1 MERRKLSSG
10 HLKSAGYDEKNRLLE
25 IEFANGTIIQYSG
38 VSPEVY
44 RRLVNS
50 PSPTS
55 YFRDHIEEEYTGR
68 QIK

>member
-25 IEFANGTIIQYSG
+25 IEFANGTIIQYPG

-68 QIK
+68 RIK